1 MYFYALESLTS
12 NNSNHINDNM
22 SDVSEI
28 EDEGLG
34 SMTDKSFK
42 KWTLE
47 VLVTEPLLMVLV
59 VLSGPSQVPLCP
71 H

>member
-1 MYFYALESLTS
+1 
-12 NNSNHINDNM
+12 M